1 MKDIAKR
8 RKRRRKE
15 NKKEG
20 RRRIERP
27 SFRNLP
33 FLSFIPVWVLL
44 EEPRVR
50 RGCVHCTAS
59 ILYASPTRH
68 HPSQSQPPVHLIL
81 AFFVLR
87 EPLRPGPSSSF
98 NSCFVYT
105 LVRFR
110 TPPCIRVVPE
120 GSTVDRERE
129 RDAERARTKR
139 NEKAEGEQGK
149 YEISRTKG
157 VTAVWT

>member
-120 GSTVDRERE
+120 GSTVDRER
-129 RDAERARTKR
+129 DAERARTKR